1 MTTFER
7 RPSGLTSEP
16 RPNQHLGPGDMR
28 GWNLLVFELD
38 PFRLVSQDL
47 ESARFMFR
55 IRFLSFRKGRFKQ
68 CHFHLLKVNA

>member
-16 RPNQHLGPGDMR
+16 HPNQRPGDMR
-28 GWNLLVFELD
+28 GWNLLVFELY

-55 IRFLSFRKGRFKQ
+55 IRCLRFRKGRFK
-68 CHFHLLKVNA
+68 NAIFIY